1 MYLSELSFLIV
12 NGMLFG
18 FVYVIVILVK
28 FIGFWCMRIRIFVLF
43 DMLYKVFLIDV
54 NLLFFLFVG
63 INRVIVL

>member
-54 NLLFFLFVG
+54 NLLFFLFIG
-63 INRVIVL
+63 INRVMVL

>member
-63 INRVIVL
+63 INRVMVL

>member
-1 MYLSELSFLIV
+1 MYLIELSFLIV

-63 INRVIVL
+63 INRVMVL

>member
-63 INRVIVL
+63 IDRVIVL

>member
-18 FVYVIVILVK
+18 FVYVIVILEK